1 MVLPVLVVFATSL
14 VWGLLVMAAQIQC
27 VDAART
33 GARAA
38 ARQDPA
44 DAVLEVTRATAPRG
58 AEVTISREGDQVRVV
73 VVARPP
79 ALRGLP
85 FEVREEAVA
94 AAEEAVGTARGALGA
109 TEEAVGPAEKAV
121 GAAGKARG
129 APDDAGV
136 SGGSRDAPG
145 ALRGAAVRPRGAS
158 GGPRDA
164 QGDARA
170 ARLPDGIRGAET
182 DAGGSGEPR
191 GASGDARRSVGGVP

>member
-1 MVLPVLVVFATSL
+1 MTAESAVVLPVLVVFAMAL

-73 VVARPP
+73 VVAKPP

-94 AAEEAVGTARGALGA
+94 AAEETAGTVESAVA
-109 TEEAVGPAEKAV
+109 TGGEAV
-121 GAAGKARG
+121 GAAENAVGAAEEGVGASEGARG
-129 APDDAGV
+129 APGDARV
-136 SGGSRDAPG
+136 SGAPRGVPDPARAPG
-145 ALRGAAVRPRGAS
+145 DPRGAAV
-158 GGPRDA
+158 DA
-164 QGDARA
+164 QQSPGD
-170 ARLPDGIRGAET
+170 
-182 DAGGSGEPR
+182 
-191 GASGDARRSVGGVP
+191 VP

>member
-1 MVLPVLVVFATSL
+1 MVLPVLVVFAMAL

-73 VVARPP
+73 VVAKPP

-94 AAEEAVGTARGALGA
+94 AAEETVGTVESAVA
-109 TEEAVGPAEKAV
+109 TGGEAV
-121 GAAGKARG
+121 GAAENAVGAAEEGVGASEGARG
-129 APDDAGV
+129 APGDARV
-136 SGGSRDAPG
+136 SGAPRGVPDPARAPG
-145 ALRGAAVRPRGAS
+145 DPRGAAV
-158 GGPRDA
+158 DA
-164 QGDARA
+164 QQSPGD
-170 ARLPDGIRGAET
+170 
-182 DAGGSGEPR
+182 
-191 GASGDARRSVGGVP
+191 VP